1 MALDWLT
8 SSKIFILKFKM
19 LTTISQQQLKWLS
32 LEPII
37 MHLIYHLLSASPS
50 RFYKS
55 LPPLSKSYGTLCFL
69 TTAAVKLGLLGYAS
83 IALEYH
89 PVFTKLQQQPDFQLA
104 TVGKTYNKKI
114 HPYDFCN
121 TASVPFKNFT
131 CLLFPCSNLHMKPLY
146 LFSFSDMEA
155 SYQFFLPWSIFI
167 PLRHTAHNDVWL
179 ARYGVQLERGP
190 FDRRAADFLWMMLFG
205 AFILL
210 VLSAI
215 PFFRF
220 RFLGTSMVFMLVYVW
235 SREFRTAQ
243 INIYG
248 LVSLRAFYLPWA
260 LLMLDVIFGD
270 PLMPDL
276 LGIFAGHVYYFLA
289 VLHPLATGRNLL
301 KTPFWVHRL
310 VASLGLAALPNFR
323 GQPNTSNS
331 TGSGAFRGRSYRLNR

>member
-1 MALDWLT
+1 M
-8 SSKIFILKFKM
+8 SSPA
-19 LTTISQQQLKWLS
+19 
-32 LEPII
+32 E
-37 MHLIYHLLSASPS
+37 
-50 RFYKS
+50 FYKS

-89 PVFTKLQQQPDFQLA
+89 PVFTKLQIWRLL
-104 TVGKTYNKKI
+104 T
-114 HPYDFCN
+114 
-121 TASVPFKNFT
+121 NFFF
-131 CLLFPCSNLHMKPLY
+131 LGP
-146 LFSFSDMEA
+146 FSFHFGIRLIM
-155 SYQFFLPWSIFI
+155 I
-167 PLRHTAHNDVWL
+167 

>member
-1 MALDWLT
+1 MLYSVGLFSERFSVIYACWSMALYLLT

-69 TTAAVKLGLLGYAS
+69 TTAAVKLGLLGYGS

-89 PVFTKLQQQPDFQLA
+89 PVFTKFQ
-104 TVGKTYNKKI
+104 
-114 HPYDFCN
+114 
-121 TASVPFKNFT
+121 
-131 CLLFPCSNLHMKPLY
+131 
-146 LFSFSDMEA
+146 
-155 SYQFFLPWSIFI
+155 
-167 PLRHTAHNDVWL
+167 
-179 ARYGVQLERGP
+179 
-190 FDRRAADFLWMMLFG
+190 
-205 AFILL
+205 

-260 LLMLDVIFGD
+260 LLMLDVIFDD

-289 VLHPLATGRNLL
+289 VLHPLSTGRNLL
-301 KTPFWVHRL
+301 KTPFWVYPFILTNLTRVIFNRAKL
-310 VASLGLAALPNFR
+310 ELAM
-323 GQPNTSNS
+323 SI
-331 TGSGAFRGRSYRLNR
+331 